1 MRVYAE
7 TNFVLEIVLEQGE
20 CGACEDL
27 LALAERGEIS
37 LAIPA
42 FGLVEPITTLRR
54 RSGERSR
61 VARELESHV
70 REIGRTL
77 SLAAD
82 AASNDLAALLVRS
95 AQRAEDR
102 YRSARERIMAIA
114 DVLPLGGDAI
124 ADAERLDRELDLTLS
139 DALILAS
146 VLASVL
152 GDDRLGREPTWFANR
167 NTKDF
172 DEPRVVALLMQ
183 RQCKLL
189 RSFSDVLALV
199 GSISKQE

>member
-7 TNFVLEIVLEQGE
+7 TNFVLEIVLEQAE
-20 CGACEDL
+20 CGACEEL
-27 LALAERGEIS
+27 LNLAEQGTIS

-61 VARELESHV
+61 VAREVESHV

-95 AQRAEDR
+95 AQQAEDR
-102 YRSARERIMAIA
+102 YRSARQRIMAIA
-114 DVLPLGGDAI
+114 DVPPLEGAAI
-124 ADAERLDRELDLTLS
+124 LEAERIRVELDLTLS

-146 VLASVL
+146 VL
-152 GDDRLGREPTWFANR
+152 GDARLGQEPTCFANR

-172 DEPRVVALLMQ
+172 DEPKVVALLMQ
-183 RQCKLL
+183 RQCELL
-189 RSFSDVLALV
+189 RSFSDVLAFV
-199 GSISKQE
+199 DRAPASA